1 MRVGI
6 DCRKIYDVQ
15 KNEGAG
21 VERYIYH
28 LMKNLLSLDRVNEYV
43 LFCHG
48 DLGPETIHK
57 VRGDNAR
64 VKIVKVLRAELRLPL
79 WSNHVRF
86 ARVMRKEKLDWAIFP
101 ANSMPLFYR
110 GKALVVVHDL
120 AIYKH
125 PEWFPD
131 GQWFSRRVVVP
142 FSVRRARA
150 VVCVSENTK
159 QDLLTIFHV
168 KPEKVLAIHPGV
180 TVKTDYLP
188 EEMNNVLEKYGLRDG
203 YVLYLGTIE
212 PRKNISNLI
221 KSFFA
226 YLFDN
231 EEERIKL
238 VIAGARGW
246 KYQPVLNELGD
257 SNCRLAAARIIYV
270 GKVSNRERN
279 ILLKNCRAFV
289 YPSYYE
295 GFGFPVAEAMSLGV
309 PVVTSDNSSLRE
321 IAEDAAVLVD
331 PDDPAALR
339 RALKSVLTDK
349 VLRYHLIS
357 RGRERA
363 KLFDW
368 RVAAK
373 KILNVLK

>member
-86 ARVMRKEKLDWAIFP
+86 ACVMRKEKLDWAIFP

-131 GQWFSRRVVVP
+131 GQWFSRRAVVP

-168 KPEKVLAIHPGV
+168 KPEKVFAIHPGV
-180 TVKTDYLP
+180 TVKADYLP
-188 EEMNNVLEKYGLRDG
+188 EEMNNVLKKYGLIDG

-246 KYQPVLNELGD
+246 KYQPILNELVD
-257 SNCRLAAARIIYV
+257 SNCRLAAARIIYI

-279 ILLKNCRAFV
+279 ILLKNCQAFV

-373 KILNVLK
+373 KILDILK